1 MVKKD
6 EFDSATES
14 LRGEIAAIR
23 TSLSYMKNDVIQAL
37 REENIS
43 LKKRFK
49 TLEARFER
57 SDIVW
62 NNNEVVDGLPS
73 SVKKRELEDN
83 YIEVLGVNRH

>member
-43 LKKRFK
+43 LKKRLK

-62 NNNEVVDGLPS
+62 NKNEVVDGLPS